1 MWGMDLLKGMTQS
14 LKAVADLLLPRTC
27 IVCDRRL
34 HLNEE
39 HLCSECLADMP
50 LTRFHMLR
58 HNQMADKVND
68 IIQKQ
73 LEQQWATAISSNGSD
88 PTELQRE
95 QKYASQSNCQF
106 ERYACATA
114 LFFYNSESGYRH
126 ITHRIKYHADLRAG
140 EFFGKMLGKE
150 IASAQWLSDVDA
162 VIPVP
167 LHWTRKWSRGYNQAE
182 IIARAVAKEIGVPLR
197 IDILERMRRTKT
209 QTKVEIADKGAN
221 VRDAFR
227 VQSAGSSQRHHPKHS
242 IKRHNTHKDTI
253 THILLIDD
261 VFTTGSTLGE
271 CFKALRKVYPPS
283 VRISVA
289 TLGFVGGA

>member
-1 MWGMDLLKGMTQS
+1 MNLLRGMTQS

-27 IVCDRRL
+27 ITCDRRL

-58 HNQMADKVND
+58 HNQMADKFND
-68 IIQKQ
+68 AIQKYIEEQWTANTHTGSLQ
-73 LEQQWATAISSNGSD
+73 LE
-88 PTELQRE
+88 
-95 QKYASQSNCQF
+95 KYA
-106 ERYACATA
+106 YALA
-114 LFFYNSESGYRH
+114 LFFYSSESDYRH
-126 ITHRIKYHADLRAG
+126 ITHRIKYHSDLRAG
-140 EFFGKMLGKE
+140 EYFGKMLGKE
-150 IASAQWLSDVDA
+150 VASAQWLCDVDA

-197 IDILERMRRTKT
+197 VDILERMRRTKT
-209 QTKVEIADKGAN
+209 QTKVEITDKGAN

-227 VQSAGSSQRHHPKHS
+227 ARSAG
-242 IKRHNTHKDTI
+242 TI

-271 CFKALRKVYPPS
+271 CFKALRKVYLPS

-289 TLGFVGGA
+289 TLGFVGRA

>member
-1 MWGMDLLKGMTQS
+1 MWGMDLLRGMTQS

-88 PTELQRE
+88 PTELQRG
-95 QKYASQSNCQF
+95 QSNCQF

-150 IASAQWLSDVDA
+150 IASAQWLNDVDA

-197 IDILERMRRTKT
+197 VDILERMRRTKT

-242 IKRHNTHKDTI
+242 IKRHDTHKDTI